1 MSTDRGGQP
10 PYTTKSI
17 FDDLRNYV
25 AGSEPRQA
33 LEELRSLL
41 SGQLHSQTS
50 GRRFRE
56 FDREAILQLS
66 RLNRAEINR
75 RRGVVD
81 DSSSDR
87 ALAQISSAVLDLIDD
102 VERASQSSDRLP
114 VFQSPIEFPPN
125 QDAALEKVWGKN
137 TLKSLSWLHEGL
149 KRAKSVCRVVSPVGL
164 GSGFIVGSG
173 VLITNNH
180 VLESAEQAK
189 LASVEFNFEE
199 DENGKLCPVT
209 SYTLDPS
216 QFATNEQLDCT
227 AAKIVQGNKSIA
239 LSTWGRLTA
248 ELQKRPE
255 IGDHVTIIQHPHGG
269 LKQIG
274 LTSNQVVNVFEYRLQ
289 YMTDTLPGSSG
300 SPVFNDDWCVIAIHH
315 AGGNLAKNRR
325 GDTIFANEGILMSE
339 IMRIPEFN
347 TLVAESQ

>member
-1 MSTDRGGQP
+1 MSTGAQP
-10 PYTTKSI
+10 ASSGNHTLTALE
-17 FDDLRNYV
+17 DYV
-25 AGSEPRQA
+25 AAGEPRQA
-33 LEELRSLL
+33 LEELRNLL
-41 SGQLHSQTS
+41 SGLVYSDAK
-50 GRRFRE
+50 FRE
-56 FDREAILQLS
+56 FDKEAILQLS
-66 RLNRAEINR
+66 RLSRMEKNQ
-75 RRGVVD
+75 RRGIVD
-81 DSSSDR
+81 AGSGDQ
-87 ALAQISSAVLDLIDD
+87 ALARISSAVLDLIED
-102 VERASQSSDRLP
+102 VERASRNSSRLP
-114 VFQSPIEFPPN
+114 VFQTPIVLPPN
-125 QDAALEKVWGKN
+125 QDAALEKVWGRN

-149 KRAKSVCRVVSPVGL
+149 KRAKSVCRVVSPIGL

-180 VLESAEQAK
+180 VLKSAEQAK

-209 SYTLDPS
+209 SYTLDS
-216 QFATNEQLDCT
+216 SLFATNEQLDCT
-227 AAKIVQGNKSIA
+227 AVKIVQGNESIG

-274 LTSNQVVNVFEYRLQ
+274 LTSNQVVNVFDYRLQ

-315 AGGNLAKNRR
+315 AGGNLTKNRR

-339 IMRIPEFN
+339 IVRVSEIN
-347 TLVAESQ
+347 TLIVESP